1 MQGSKLLDEIQSD
14 ATAAGWLHL
23 RTVDLIEA
31 VEDQFL
37 LFIADAL
44 AGIGYREAEPVVVAA
59 LHLLSGLGK
68 HRDGNRAAIGSEL
81 IGIAQEIIQDLSH
94 LVGVDIHRKARQLR
108 LEDERHLVVGKDTEG

>member
-1 MQGSKLLDEIQSD
+1 MQGGKLLDEIQSD
-14 ATAAGWLHL
+14 ATASGWLHL
-23 RTVDLIEA
+23 RTIDLIET
-31 VEDQFL
+31 VEDQLL

-59 LHLLSGLGK
+59 LHLLPGLGK
-68 HRDGNRAAIGSEL
+68 HGDGNRSAIRGKL
-81 IGIAQEIIQDLSH
+81 IGIAQEIIHHLSH

>member
-1 MQGSKLLDEIQSD
+1 MQGCKLLDEIQSD
-14 ATAAGWLHL
+14 ATASGWLHL
-23 RTVDLIEA
+23 RTVDLIET
-31 VEDQFL
+31 VEDQLL

-59 LHLLSGLGK
+59 LHLLPGLGK
-68 HRDGNRAAIGSEL
+68 HGDGNRSAIRGKL
-81 IGIAQEIIQDLSH
+81 IGIAQEIIHHLSH